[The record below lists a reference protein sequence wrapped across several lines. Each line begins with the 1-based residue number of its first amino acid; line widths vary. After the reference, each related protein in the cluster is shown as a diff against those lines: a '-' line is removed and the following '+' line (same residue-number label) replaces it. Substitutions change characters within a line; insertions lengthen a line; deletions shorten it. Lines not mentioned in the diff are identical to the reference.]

1 VPWDVPKLVSDLRP
15 GAEQGVKR
23 ALLLEA
29 IADKEG
35 VAAGDEEVEAEVEK
49 IARASQRP
57 APAVRRMMEKS
68 GDLEAL
74 RLGLRERKTLD
85 LLIEH
90 ATVRP

>member
-1 VPWDVPKLVSDLRP
+1 VR
-15 GAEQGVKR
+15 R

-35 VAAGDEEVEAEVEK
+35 LAAGDDEVEAEVEK

-57 APAVRRMMEKS
+57 VPAVRRMMEKS

-74 RLGLRERKTLD
+74 RMGLRERKALD
-85 LLIEH
+85 FLIGH
-90 ATVRP
+90 ATVHGDVRGDKGER